1 MERSREVKD
10 YIEKHRQL
18 FWYSPQ
24 DSRETVSD
32 ELLVETMINYGS
44 LKDIRH
50 LFEIMGLQNVATVFR
65 QMTGR
70 KKLNIYP
77 ELRHYFELYFD
88 RYAPRNS

>member
-1 MERSREVKD
+1 MERSREIKD
-10 YIEKHRQL
+10 YIGKHSQL
-18 FWYSPQ
+18 FWYSPH
-24 DSRETVSD
+24 DKRDTVSD
-32 ELLVETMINYGS
+32 ELLVETIINYGNM
-44 LKDIRH
+44 KDVRH

-65 QMTGR
+65 QMTDR